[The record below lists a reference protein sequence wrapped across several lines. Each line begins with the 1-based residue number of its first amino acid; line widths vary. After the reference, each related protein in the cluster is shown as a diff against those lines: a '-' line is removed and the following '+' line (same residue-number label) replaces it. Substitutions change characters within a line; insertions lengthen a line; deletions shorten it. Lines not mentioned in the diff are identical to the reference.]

1 MISIY
6 IHGTEAS
13 DAELFCQVGRFALNP
28 KIHTELGNAITSIAG
43 DEWYL
48 YQHDGQTVG
57 FANVRVDKQQR
68 WHLRYLWADGAG
80 IKVRDD
86 LIKAVLKQ
94 AKKAKA
100 PLVFT
105 NDRISAG
112 IWKLHGF
119 VPGEQKR
126 GEFVRWEKTL

>member
-1 MISIY
+1 MITVY

-13 DAELFCQVGRFALNP
+13 DAELFCQIGRFALNP
-28 KIHTELGNAITSIAG
+28 KIHTELGNAITSIEG
-43 DEWYL
+43 DKWYL
-48 YQHDGQTVG
+48 YQQDGKTIG
-57 FANVRVDKQQR
+57 FANVRIDKQNR
-68 WHLRYLWADGAG
+68 WHLRYLWEEGLG
-80 IKVRDD
+80 IKIRDD
-86 LIKAVLKQ
+86 LINAVIKQ
-94 AKKAKA
+94 ANKAKSL
-100 PLVFT
+100 LVFT